1 MPTRRDVLRR
11 LGAAA
16 VPLAGAATVGV
27 GRSGA
32 TVAELESETPEYVSR
47 EFDEALLSRWQ
58 PRLRISHLDIQPHTT
73 YAYVTRSQEQE
84 TVALSYW
91 HTYRGQNGVVGSDSH
106 FGDNEPVVVYIN
118 ESTDELVSIAYSA
131 YHWFAGRTSEPP
143 TDGDGRPQLYAVKP
157 WHNHTVTTE
166 QGQLVDLEHP
176 QRLADPRPGDSAAVG
191 HAPADRL
198 VGRRHG
204 RAARDRANP
213 PAGLPGG
220 GTVRGRPGRRAE
232 PRNVIMTRN
241 TTLRYRWHGGGGAP
255 PPPTVPPPV
264 HTGGAVVLT
273 QYHRSAVPQF
283 RFSNERNHHEPC
295 P

>member
-166 QGQLVDLEHP
+166 QGQLVDLEH
-176 QRLADPRPGDSAAVG
+176 LSD
-191 HAPADRL
+191 DRL
-198 VGRRHG
+198 SDRIRNDWPIHVPAIARPWVMRRRTDWWADDTVGPLAIERILRR
-204 RAARDRANP
+204 AYLA
-213 PAGLPGG
+213 AGLF
-220 GTVRGRPGRRAE
+220 
-232 PRNVIMTRN
+232 
-241 TTLRYRWHGGGGAP
+241 GADQ
-255 PPPTVPPPV
+255 VD
-264 HTGGAVVLT
+264 
-273 QYHRSAVPQF
+273 
-283 RFSNERNHHEPC
+283 ERNLAT
-295 P
+295 